1 MGHFDSAQ
9 VERKNAV
16 MVNKPIAKEG
26 IRRVLNQN
34 LLSLQRTDIAS

>member
-26 IRRVLNQN
+26 IRRVRESKLAV
-34 LLSLQRTDIAS
+34 TAED